1 MRKRWRRSE
10 KGDNTHHNWCSYHM
24 QDIDRGPD
32 AVKSNE
38 DNEPVRYLK
47 QALAEGKP
55 WHIALL
61 EAIGMWTWPD
71 ENHNGH
77 HYCYLIDGE
86 AFDWLLLAERLL
98 EEIAEAVPEEE
109 LNALLFYG
117 RLPRE
122 ISDDDFRELIGEAK
136 YYAYLNHLYGVT
148 VEKFVL
154 LAIEEEIGKERSSH
168 IFSYKDE
175 GRDDAYQRLY
185 GASQE
190 TLLRSFRD
198 ERGYTET
205 GEIIISQLHE
215 FTYWLFK
222 YRLENNDKA
231 LVASD
236 TRKGIDYINR
246 QRQDGGIAVPGVDTS
261 DIIEHGR

>member
-1 MRKRWRRSE
+1 M
-10 KGDNTHHNWCSYHM
+10 N
-24 QDIDRGPD
+24 
-32 AVKSNE
+32 SND

-55 WHIALL
+55 WYLALL
-61 EAIGMWTWPD
+61 EAIGMWTYPD
-71 ENHNGH
+71 ENHNGLY
-77 HYCYLIDGE
+77 YCYLIDGE

-98 EEIAEAVPEEE
+98 EEVAEAVPEEE

-122 ISDDDFRELIGEAK
+122 ISDEEFRALIGEAK
-136 YYAYLNHLYGVT
+136 YYAYLNYLYGVT

-154 LAIEEEIGKERSSH
+154 LAIEEEIDKERHSY
-168 IFSYKDE
+168 IFSYKED

-185 GASQE
+185 GDSRE

-198 ERGYTET
+198 ERGYAET
-205 GEIIISQLHE
+205 GGISISQLHE

-222 YRLENNDKA
+222 YRLENSDKA
-231 LVASD
+231 RVASD

-246 QRQDGGIAVPGVDTS
+246 QRQGDGIALPGHDPT
-261 DIIEHGR
+261 DIVEQGR